1 MIKKHKI
8 FLIICFISFLIII
21 VYNSQFKLN
30 LLSYYL
36 NINNNNLDKWIV
48 VTSINDKL
56 EKKLKNEKEFQLL
69 VVTNKAF
76 WSHKNNETIYLNKN
90 NLDYSILKTIS
101 FNNSNAQ
108 CKNIAYLYA
117 IQNGA
122 KFIYD
127 TDDTSEP
134 IDNLIDYFDFN
145 NEFKTE
151 LEYDLINSPL
161 ILNPYAH
168 FGQPTIWP
176 RGFPLNEAI
185 NKKLYNDY
193 ILVTKST
200 SIIQQS
206 LVNADPHV
214 DSSSNKE
221 LIKFDTSSPSVR
233 IPLFKLTPFNSKN
246 TLFHYEAFWALY
258 LPHTVA
264 SSQTDIWRS
273 YWAQRLMWLLNST
286 VSIVG
291 PNTYNH
297 HHHHHSSYLSD
308 YKQEKTQDLIQLLY
322 KWKCKFKS
330 FYLCVIDL
338 SEQMASNNFWDLK
351 EIDSIKNWL
360 NDLKL
365 IDYKEPI
372 ITNNEYEL
380 ADLTITQYL
389 EIKKKSQVYDF
400 RVRFTPR
407 FKTFIDI
414 NNYYGKSEQ
423 KMKSLERQE
432 TFDYFK
438 AYCINSNTS
447 LNFRSEDQIEQKN
460 LTLLITFNHDTIL
473 EHIIF
478 LKQFHQSYFRNIVF
492 CGYNILNKIRNDK
505 LNFKQF
511 DSFTFIDYDT
521 KGGFLHYACMSKLI
535 DLNLKTNGILL
546 MSDDVLLKHW
556 NLNSLN
562 TNDYWYPE
570 KPFCKY
576 DLILKKDPPPWMTHT
591 EYGEKCVAKVFDLIQ
606 NITNGLK
613 ESRDKEIIKK
623 YVKIYTLNNL
633 NVTINDEKNDIK
645 LTKACKEPSD
655 IFYLPKRLFKD
666 FTVISKIFSKNKVFL
681 EIALPT
687 ILTGLSEFNNETLNG
702 FFNYWGQIELN
713 KYYYQFKHY
722 LHPVKL
728 NSYNTQ
734 NARNLN
740 CDFFISDK
748 FNNF

>member
-1 MIKKHKI
+1 
-8 FLIICFISFLIII
+8 
-21 VYNSQFKLN
+21 
-30 LLSYYL
+30 L
-36 NINNNNLDKWIV
+36 NINNNNANKWIV
-48 VTSINDKL
+48 VSSINDNPIKQL
-56 EKKLKNEKEFQLL
+56 DKLKTEKEFQLL

-76 WSHKNNETIYLNKN
+76 WSHESNKTIYLN

-101 FNNSNAQ
+101 FNNS
-108 CKNIAYLYA
+108 CTRKNIAYLYA
-117 IQNGA
+117 IRKGA

-127 TDDTSEP
+127 TDDTNEP
-134 IDNLIDYFDFN
+134 IRNLIDYFDFK

-151 LEYDLINSPL
+151 LEYDLNSPL

-185 NKKLYNDY
+185 NKKLHNDY
-193 ILVTKST
+193 ILVKKST

-206 LVNADPHV
+206 LVNPDPDV
-214 DSSSNKE
+214 GSSDNKK
-221 LIKFDTSSPSVR
+221 LIKFDTSSPSIR
-233 IPLFKLTPFNSKN
+233 IPLFKFSPFNSRN

-264 SSQTDIWRS
+264 FSQTDVWRS

-286 VSIVG
+286 VSFLG

-297 HHHHHSSYLSD
+297 HSSHLSD

-338 SEQMASNNFWDLK
+338 SEQMALNNFWHLK

-360 NDLKL
+360 NNLKL
-365 IDYKEPI
+365 VNYKEPI
-372 ITNNEYEL
+372 ITNYEYES

-400 RVRFTPR
+400 KVRFTPR
-407 FKTFIDI
+407 FETFIDI
-414 NNYYGKSEQ
+414 NNYYGKSE
-423 KMKSLERQE
+423 KKKLKSLERQE

-447 LNFRSEDQIEQKN
+447 LNFSSQDQIEQKN

-492 CGYNILNKIRNDK
+492 CGYNILNKISNDK

-511 DSFTFIDYDT
+511 DSFSFIDYDT
-521 KGGFLHYACMSKLI
+521 HGGFLHYACMSKLI

-591 EYGEKCVAKVFDLIQ
+591 EYGEKSVAKVFDLIHN
-606 NITNGLK
+606 NITDNGLK
-613 ESRDKEIIKK
+613 ESSDKEIIKK
-623 YVKIYTLNNL
+623 YVKIYKLNNL
-633 NVTINDEKNDIK
+633 NVSVNDEKNDIK

-655 IFYLPKRLFKD
+655 IFYLPKRLFQD
-666 FTVISKIFSKNKVFL
+666 FTVISKIFSENKVFL

-702 FFNYWGQIELN
+702 YFNYWGQIELN

-734 NARNLN
+734 MKHS
-740 CDFFISDK
+740 ISK
-748 FNNF
+748 FKF